1 MTKLSLEVAI
11 GRLGGRVQDMP
22 FDVIFPAMI
31 DAPQTALLVAPI
43 KERGAPVR
51 TVFVQKT
58 NSATAVAKGN
68 EIFA

>member
-1 MTKLSLEVAI
+1 
-11 GRLGGRVQDMP
+11 MP
-22 FDVIFPAMI
+22 FDVVFPAMI

-58 NSATAVAKGN
+58 NSAVAIAKGN